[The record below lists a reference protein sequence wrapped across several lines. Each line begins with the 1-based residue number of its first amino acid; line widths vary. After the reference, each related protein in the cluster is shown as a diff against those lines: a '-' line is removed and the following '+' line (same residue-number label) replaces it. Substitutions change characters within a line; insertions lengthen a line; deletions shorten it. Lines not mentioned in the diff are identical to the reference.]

1 MKNKLALALIF
12 LVLTSSPLISQS
24 SDFVKAVLIHN
35 NTNTDVYSQEI
46 MKRIRESVSK
56 LDKVSLYDWDSKPH
70 TVKFSTLNTKPEA
83 PAEMVIFFMVKGGFS
98 EPALQLSV
106 DTTGKTTAAFFTFS
120 GGYSYFSKFIDNKS
134 SQILK
139 AEDITF
145 IRNEKISINIKDYE
159 KEFGG
164 DPSKLK
170 KSDPK
175 KFAAAETRVTQKY
188 LPKINEM
195 KMERVNSGLG
205 SGVNFSNNII
215 SSTQDF
221 FEIIP
226 QPNFKEKKARVV
238 EINAGVNKNVQK
250 GEMFDVLSKRQE
262 EKYTYYERI
271 ASIYID
277 EVKESMSVAKTPIF
291 ADKDLAQGLINKDV
305 LYAVKEENTSLRTR
319 LDFNSTVPSINIA
332 FKKDCLFCE
341 FSNEL
346 AIIKSPVFNLVE
358 RNAPELKYFA
368 GLLKNEKFIDYSI
381 EDLQGQQ
388 KGYEILF
395 SKSGDFINATEVA
408 TGKKLSIEESKVKFL
423 GLTLLSGVSTTLLQS
438 ILYNYKP
445 EIYKI
450 EWVRTSES
458 KKDKIKEIIVHNHAG
473 FELGKKYGFFTLV
486 KEDVDGETIE
496 RKNIIAEGKI
506 DKLISINLAKLEMK
520 EGEKEL
526 FKAVNAKEE
535 LIIELIGNN

>member
-1 MKNKLALALIF
+1 M
-12 LVLTSSPLISQS
+12 
-24 SDFVKAVLIHN
+24 
-35 NTNTDVYSQEI
+35 
-46 MKRIRESVSK
+46 
-56 LDKVSLYDWDSKPH
+56 
-70 TVKFSTLNTKPEA
+70 
-83 PAEMVIFFMVKGGFS
+83 
-98 EPALQLSV
+98 
-106 DTTGKTTAAFFTFS
+106 
-120 GGYSYFSKFIDNKS
+120 
-134 SQILK
+134 
-139 AEDITF
+139 
-145 IRNEKISINIKDYE
+145 
-159 KEFGG
+159 
-164 DPSKLK
+164 
-170 KSDPK
+170 
-175 KFAAAETRVTQKY
+175 
-188 LPKINEM
+188 
-195 KMERVNSGLG
+195 
-205 SGVNFSNNII
+205 
-215 SSTQDF
+215 
-221 FEIIP
+221 
-226 QPNFKEKKARVV
+226 
-238 EINAGVNKNVQK
+238 
-250 GEMFDVLSKRQE
+250 
-262 EKYTYYERI
+262 
-271 ASIYID
+271 
-277 EVKESMSVAKTPIF
+277 
-291 ADKDLAQGLINKDV
+291 
-305 LYAVKEENTSLRTR
+305 
-319 LDFNSTVPSINIA
+319 
-332 FKKDCLFCE
+332 
-341 FSNEL
+341 
-346 AIIKSPVFNLVE
+346 VE

-520 EGEKEL
+520 DGEKEL